1 MDQKIASMVHADGP
15 CAHIGGGTVGF
26 AGMRPTDAFPS
37 RSSAFLRSVALMMT
51 HHRTSKKRSADS
63 QCRFVPGLAK
73 SHALLNL
80 SSRGL
85 IVFFTFEQ
93 SSVEHP
99 ETFSLEG

>member
-51 HHRTSKKRSADS
+51 HHRTSKKKE
-63 QCRFVPGLAK
+63 CRFSMSLRPRASKEPRVAQLVIERFD
-73 SHALLNL
+73 S
-80 SSRGL
+80 
-85 IVFFTFEQ
+85 VFHF
-93 SSVEHP
+93 
-99 ETFSLEG
+99 